1 MFRTYQKNDFAYF
14 VSLIFLVFPVL
25 GVLGGYYPVWTLVLT
40 GLFTI
45 AYLLMVY
52 LKKAYSKWIPFL
64 WFYTLAYIIFM
75 SITFQGGM
83 MWFVFFNVNL
93 LVWRFEDSISSYR
106 FFSFLVT
113 LLILTSSSFLL
124 RDDLSTHLMSMAI
137 LLFSLGMYYYQNR
150 IRQERKMEEQNR
162 TINILSAENER
173 NRIGR
178 DLHDTLGHT
187 FAMMSLKTE
196 LALKQMD
203 KEQYDAARK
212 NLEELNQISRDSMY
226 EVREIV
232 NKLKYRTV
240 AEELLELERLFDLS
254 DIVLTVDS
262 SLDLDSLSPV
272 TQSTLSMV
280 LRELANN
287 VIKHSQADSCQIRLS
302 RNLGIILEFEDDGC
316 GFKEVTGQEL
326 HSIRERLRWRLGNSV
341 SIASNNHSCAF
352 ERGRKSMKLL
362 VAEDQ
367 SMLRD
372 ALCQLLMLEDDVEEV
387 HAASDGQEAIALLEK
402 EEVDVAILDIEMPVK
417 TGLDVLEWIRAK
429 HRETKVAI
437 VTTFKRKGY
446 FKRAL
451 AAQVDAYVLKERS
464 ISDLMATIHTVLAGQ
479 KEYSPEL
486 VEGVAFDNNPL
497 SQREQEVLAM
507 VAQGSTNQEIAE
519 SLFLSNGTVR
529 NYMTAILTKLD
540 AGNRTEAVR
549 IAKEKDWL
557 G

>member
-14 VSLIFLVFPVL
+14 ASLIFLVFPIF
-25 GVLGGYYPVWTLVLT
+25 GVFGGYFPVWTLLLT

-45 AYLLMVY
+45 AYLLIVY
-52 LKKAYSKWIPFL
+52 LKKTYSKWIPFL

-75 SITFQGGM
+75 SVTFEGGM

-106 FFSFLVT
+106 FLSFLAT

-124 RDDLSTHLMSMAI
+124 TDDLSTHLMSMAI
-137 LLFSLGMYYYQNR
+137 PLFSLGMYYFQNR
-150 IRQERKMEEQNR
+150 MRQERKMEEALAEQNR

-196 LALKQMD
+196 LALKQID
-203 KEQYDAARK
+203 KEQYEAARK

-272 TQSTLSMV
+272 SQSTLSMV

-302 RNLGIILEFEDDGC
+302 RNRGIILEFEDDGC

-326 HSIRERLRWRLGNSV
+326 HSIRERLS
-341 SIASNNHSCAF
+341 
-352 ERGRKSMKLL
+352 L
-362 VAEDQ
+362 VDG
-367 SMLRD
+367 D
-372 ALCQLLMLEDDVEEV
+372 LE
-387 HAASDGQEAIALLEK
+387 I
-402 EEVDVAILDIEMPVK
+402 
-417 TGLDVLEWIRAK
+417 
-429 HRETKVAI
+429 
-437 VTTFKRKGY
+437 
-446 FKRAL
+446 
-451 AAQVDAYVLKERS
+451 
-464 ISDLMATIHTVLAGQ
+464 
-479 KEYSPEL
+479 
-486 VEGVAFDNNPL
+486 L
-497 SQREQEVLAM
+497 SQSHPTIIRV
-507 VAQGSTNQEIAE
+507 
-519 SLFLSNGTVR
+519 
-529 NYMTAILTKLD
+529 YM
-540 AGNRTEAVR
+540 
-549 IAKEKDWL
+549 KEGGKA
-557 G
+557 

>member
-25 GVLGGYYPVWTLVLT
+25 GVFGGYFPVWTIVLT

-75 SITFQGGM
+75 TLTFQGGM

-93 LVWRFEDSISSYR
+93 LVWRFEDSVSSYR
-106 FFSFLVT
+106 FLSFLAT

-124 RDDLSTHLMSMAI
+124 TDDLSTHLMSMAI

-173 NRIGR
+173 NRIGC

-326 HSIRERLRWRLGNSV
+326 HSIRERLS
-341 SIASNNHSCAF
+341 
-352 ERGRKSMKLL
+352 L
-362 VAEDQ
+362 VDGDLEILSQ
-367 SMLRD
+367 SHPTIIR
-372 ALCQLLMLEDDVEEV
+372 V
-387 HAASDGQEAIALLEK
+387 H
-402 EEVDVAILDIEMPVK
+402 
-417 TGLDVLEWIRAK
+417 
-429 HRETKVAI
+429 
-437 VTTFKRKGY
+437 
-446 FKRAL
+446 
-451 AAQVDAYVLKERS
+451 LKEGGK
-464 ISDLMATIHTVLAGQ
+464 A
-479 KEYSPEL
+479 
-486 VEGVAFDNNPL
+486 
-497 SQREQEVLAM
+497 
-507 VAQGSTNQEIAE
+507 
-519 SLFLSNGTVR
+519 
-529 NYMTAILTKLD
+529 
-540 AGNRTEAVR
+540 
-549 IAKEKDWL
+549 
-557 G
+557 

>member
-25 GVLGGYYPVWTLVLT
+25 GVFGGYFPVWTIVLT

-75 SITFQGGM
+75 TLTFQGGM
-83 MWFVFFNVNL
+83 MWFIFFNVNL
-93 LVWRFEDSISSYR
+93 LVWCFEDSISSYR
-106 FFSFLVT
+106 FLSFLAT
-113 LLILTSSSFLL
+113 LLILTLSSFLL
-124 RDDLSTHLMSMAI
+124 TDDLGTHLMSMAI
-137 LLFSLGMYYYQNR
+137 LLFSLGMYYFQNR
-150 IRQERKMEEQNR
+150 IRQERKMEEANR

-240 AEELLELERLFDLS
+240 SEELLELERLFDLS

-262 SLDLDSLSPV
+262 RLDLDSLSPV
-272 TQSTLSMV
+272 SQSTLSMV

-287 VIKHSQADSCQIRLS
+287 VIKHSQAESCQIRL
-302 RNLGIILEFEDDGC
+302 RRDYGIVLEFEDDGC

-326 HSIRERLRWRLGNSV
+326 HSIRERLS
-341 SIASNNHSCAF
+341 
-352 ERGRKSMKLL
+352 L
-362 VAEDQ
+362 VDGDLEILSQ
-367 SMLRD
+367 SHPTIIR
-372 ALCQLLMLEDDVEEV
+372 V
-387 HAASDGQEAIALLEK
+387 H
-402 EEVDVAILDIEMPVK
+402 
-417 TGLDVLEWIRAK
+417 
-429 HRETKVAI
+429 
-437 VTTFKRKGY
+437 
-446 FKRAL
+446 
-451 AAQVDAYVLKERS
+451 LKEGGK
-464 ISDLMATIHTVLAGQ
+464 A
-479 KEYSPEL
+479 
-486 VEGVAFDNNPL
+486 
-497 SQREQEVLAM
+497 
-507 VAQGSTNQEIAE
+507 
-519 SLFLSNGTVR
+519 
-529 NYMTAILTKLD
+529 
-540 AGNRTEAVR
+540 
-549 IAKEKDWL
+549 
-557 G
+557 

>member
-1 MFRTYQKNDFAYF
+1 MFRSYQKNDFAYF
-14 VSLIFLVFPVL
+14 VSLIFLVFPIF
-25 GVLGGYYPVWTLVLT
+25 GVFGGYFPVWTLVLT

-75 SITFQGGM
+75 TLTFQGGM
-83 MWFVFFNVNL
+83 MWFIFFNVNL

-106 FFSFLVT
+106 FLSFLAT
-113 LLILTSSSFLL
+113 LLILTLSSFLL
-124 RDDLSTHLMSMAI
+124 TDDLGTHLMSMAI
-137 LLFSLGMYYYQNR
+137 LLFSLGMYYFQNR
-150 IRQERKMEEQNR
+150 IRQERKMEEANR

-326 HSIRERLRWRLGNSV
+326 HSIRERLSLVDGDLEILSQSHPTIIRVHLK
-341 SIASNNHSCAF
+341 
-352 ERGRKSMKLL
+352 EGRK
-362 VAEDQ
+362 A
-367 SMLRD
+367 
-372 ALCQLLMLEDDVEEV
+372 
-387 HAASDGQEAIALLEK
+387 
-402 EEVDVAILDIEMPVK
+402 
-417 TGLDVLEWIRAK
+417 
-429 HRETKVAI
+429 
-437 VTTFKRKGY
+437 
-446 FKRAL
+446 
-451 AAQVDAYVLKERS
+451 
-464 ISDLMATIHTVLAGQ
+464 
-479 KEYSPEL
+479 
-486 VEGVAFDNNPL
+486 
-497 SQREQEVLAM
+497 
-507 VAQGSTNQEIAE
+507 
-519 SLFLSNGTVR
+519 
-529 NYMTAILTKLD
+529 
-540 AGNRTEAVR
+540 
-549 IAKEKDWL
+549 
-557 G
+557 

>member
-14 VSLIFLVFPVL
+14 VSLIFLVFPIF
-25 GVLGGYYPVWTLVLT
+25 GVFGGYFPVWTLLLT
-40 GLFTI
+40 GLFSI

-75 SITFQGGM
+75 TLTFQGGM
-83 MWFVFFNVNL
+83 MWFIFFNVNL

-106 FFSFLVT
+106 FFSFLAT

-124 RDDLSTHLMSMAI
+124 TDDLITHLMSLAI
-137 LLFSLGMYYYQNR
+137 PLFSLGMYYFQNR
-150 IRQERKMEEQNR
+150 MRQERKMEEALAEQNR

-187 FAMMSLKTE
+187 FAMISLKTE

-254 DIVLTVDS
+254 DILLTVDS

-272 TQSTLSMV
+272 SQSTLSMV

-302 RNLGIILEFEDDGC
+302 RDHGIVLEFEDDGC

-326 HSIRERLRWRLGNSV
+326 HSIRERLS
-341 SIASNNHSCAF
+341 
-352 ERGRKSMKLL
+352 L
-362 VAEDQ
+362 VDGDLEILSQ
-367 SMLRD
+367 SHPTIIR
-372 ALCQLLMLEDDVEEV
+372 V
-387 HAASDGQEAIALLEK
+387 H
-402 EEVDVAILDIEMPVK
+402 
-417 TGLDVLEWIRAK
+417 
-429 HRETKVAI
+429 
-437 VTTFKRKGY
+437 
-446 FKRAL
+446 
-451 AAQVDAYVLKERS
+451 LKEGGK
-464 ISDLMATIHTVLAGQ
+464 A
-479 KEYSPEL
+479 
-486 VEGVAFDNNPL
+486 
-497 SQREQEVLAM
+497 
-507 VAQGSTNQEIAE
+507 
-519 SLFLSNGTVR
+519 
-529 NYMTAILTKLD
+529 
-540 AGNRTEAVR
+540 
-549 IAKEKDWL
+549 
-557 G
+557 

>member
-14 VSLIFLVFPVL
+14 VSLIFLVFPIL
-25 GVLGGYYPVWTLVLT
+25 GVFGGYFPVWTLVLT
-40 GLFTI
+40 TAFTI
-45 AYLLMVY
+45 AYLLIVY

-75 SITFQGGM
+75 TLTFQGGM
-83 MWFVFFNVNL
+83 MWFIFFNVNL

-106 FFSFLVT
+106 FLSFLAT
-113 LLILTSSSFLL
+113 LLILTLSSFLL
-124 RDDLSTHLMSMAI
+124 TDDLGTHLMSMAI

-326 HSIRERLRWRLGNSV
+326 HSIRERLS
-341 SIASNNHSCAF
+341 
-352 ERGRKSMKLL
+352 L
-362 VAEDQ
+362 VDGDLEILSQ
-367 SMLRD
+367 SHPTIIR
-372 ALCQLLMLEDDVEEV
+372 V
-387 HAASDGQEAIALLEK
+387 H
-402 EEVDVAILDIEMPVK
+402 
-417 TGLDVLEWIRAK
+417 
-429 HRETKVAI
+429 
-437 VTTFKRKGY
+437 
-446 FKRAL
+446 
-451 AAQVDAYVLKERS
+451 LKEGGK
-464 ISDLMATIHTVLAGQ
+464 A
-479 KEYSPEL
+479 
-486 VEGVAFDNNPL
+486 
-497 SQREQEVLAM
+497 
-507 VAQGSTNQEIAE
+507 
-519 SLFLSNGTVR
+519 
-529 NYMTAILTKLD
+529 
-540 AGNRTEAVR
+540 
-549 IAKEKDWL
+549 
-557 G
+557 

>member
-150 IRQERKMEEQNR
+150 IRQERKMEEALAEQNR

-212 NLEELNQISRDSMY
+212 NREELNPISRGSMY

-287 VIKHSQADSCQIRLS
+287 IIKHSQADSCQIRLS
-302 RNLGIILEFEDDGC
+302 RNRGIILEFEDDGC

-326 HSIRERLRWRLGNSV
+326 HSIRERLS
-341 SIASNNHSCAF
+341 
-352 ERGRKSMKLL
+352 L
-362 VAEDQ
+362 VDGDLEILSQ
-367 SMLRD
+367 SHPTIIR
-372 ALCQLLMLEDDVEEV
+372 V
-387 HAASDGQEAIALLEK
+387 H
-402 EEVDVAILDIEMPVK
+402 
-417 TGLDVLEWIRAK
+417 
-429 HRETKVAI
+429 
-437 VTTFKRKGY
+437 
-446 FKRAL
+446 
-451 AAQVDAYVLKERS
+451 LKEGGK
-464 ISDLMATIHTVLAGQ
+464 A
-479 KEYSPEL
+479 
-486 VEGVAFDNNPL
+486 
-497 SQREQEVLAM
+497 
-507 VAQGSTNQEIAE
+507 
-519 SLFLSNGTVR
+519 
-529 NYMTAILTKLD
+529 
-540 AGNRTEAVR
+540 
-549 IAKEKDWL
+549 
-557 G
+557 

>member
-25 GVLGGYYPVWTLVLT
+25 GVFGGYFPVWTIVLT

-64 WFYTLAYIIFM
+64 
-75 SITFQGGM
+75 FQGGM

-93 LVWRFEDSISSYR
+93 LVWRFEDSVSSYR
-106 FFSFLVT
+106 FLSFLAT

-124 RDDLSTHLMSMAI
+124 TDDLSTHLMSMAI

-326 HSIRERLRWRLGNSV
+326 HSIRERLS
-341 SIASNNHSCAF
+341 
-352 ERGRKSMKLL
+352 L
-362 VAEDQ
+362 VDGDLEILSQ
-367 SMLRD
+367 SHPTIIR
-372 ALCQLLMLEDDVEEV
+372 V
-387 HAASDGQEAIALLEK
+387 H
-402 EEVDVAILDIEMPVK
+402 
-417 TGLDVLEWIRAK
+417 
-429 HRETKVAI
+429 
-437 VTTFKRKGY
+437 
-446 FKRAL
+446 
-451 AAQVDAYVLKERS
+451 LKEGGK
-464 ISDLMATIHTVLAGQ
+464 A
-479 KEYSPEL
+479 
-486 VEGVAFDNNPL
+486 
-497 SQREQEVLAM
+497 
-507 VAQGSTNQEIAE
+507 
-519 SLFLSNGTVR
+519 
-529 NYMTAILTKLD
+529 
-540 AGNRTEAVR
+540 
-549 IAKEKDWL
+549 
-557 G
+557 

>member
-14 VSLIFLVFPVL
+14 VSLIFLVFPIL
-25 GVLGGYYPVWTLVLT
+25 GVFGGYYPVWTLVLT

-45 AYLLMVY
+45 AYLLIVY

-75 SITFQGGM
+75 SVTFQGGM

-106 FFSFLVT
+106 FLSFLAT

-124 RDDLSTHLMSMAI
+124 TDDLSTHLMSLAI
-137 LLFSLGMYYYQNR
+137 TIFSLGMYYFQNR
-150 IRQERKMEEQNR
+150 MRQERKMEEALAEQNR

-254 DIVLTVDS
+254 DIVLAVDS

-272 TQSTLSMV
+272 SQSTLSMV
-280 LRELANN
+280 LRELSNN
-287 VIKHSQADSCQIRLS
+287 VIKHSQADSCQIRL
-302 RNLGIILEFEDDGC
+302 RRDHGIVLEFEDDGC

-326 HSIRERLRWRLGNSV
+326 HSIRERLS
-341 SIASNNHSCAF
+341 
-352 ERGRKSMKLL
+352 L
-362 VAEDQ
+362 VDGDLEILSQ
-367 SMLRD
+367 SHPTIIR
-372 ALCQLLMLEDDVEEV
+372 V
-387 HAASDGQEAIALLEK
+387 H
-402 EEVDVAILDIEMPVK
+402 
-417 TGLDVLEWIRAK
+417 
-429 HRETKVAI
+429 
-437 VTTFKRKGY
+437 
-446 FKRAL
+446 
-451 AAQVDAYVLKERS
+451 LKEGGK
-464 ISDLMATIHTVLAGQ
+464 A
-479 KEYSPEL
+479 
-486 VEGVAFDNNPL
+486 
-497 SQREQEVLAM
+497 
-507 VAQGSTNQEIAE
+507 
-519 SLFLSNGTVR
+519 
-529 NYMTAILTKLD
+529 
-540 AGNRTEAVR
+540 
-549 IAKEKDWL
+549 
-557 G
+557 

>member
-14 VSLIFLVFPVL
+14 VSLIFLVFPIL
-25 GVLGGYYPVWTLVLT
+25 GVFGGYFPVWTLLLT

-45 AYLLMVY
+45 SYLLMVY

-75 SITFQGGM
+75 TLTFQGGM
-83 MWFVFFNVNL
+83 MWFIFFNVNL

-106 FFSFLVT
+106 FLSFLAT

-124 RDDLSTHLMSMAI
+124 TDDLSAHLLSMVI
-137 LLFSLGMYYYQNR
+137 PLFSLGMYYFQNR
-150 IRQERKMEEQNR
+150 MRQERKMEEANR

-262 SLDLDSLSPV
+262 SLDLESLSPV
-272 TQSTLSMV
+272 SQSTLSMV

-302 RNLGIILEFEDDGC
+302 RDHGIVLEFEDDGC

-326 HSIRERLRWRLGNSV
+326 HSIRERLS
-341 SIASNNHSCAF
+341 
-352 ERGRKSMKLL
+352 L
-362 VAEDQ
+362 VDGDLEILSQ
-367 SMLRD
+367 SHPTIIR
-372 ALCQLLMLEDDVEEV
+372 V
-387 HAASDGQEAIALLEK
+387 H
-402 EEVDVAILDIEMPVK
+402 
-417 TGLDVLEWIRAK
+417 
-429 HRETKVAI
+429 
-437 VTTFKRKGY
+437 
-446 FKRAL
+446 
-451 AAQVDAYVLKERS
+451 LKEGGK
-464 ISDLMATIHTVLAGQ
+464 A
-479 KEYSPEL
+479 
-486 VEGVAFDNNPL
+486 
-497 SQREQEVLAM
+497 
-507 VAQGSTNQEIAE
+507 
-519 SLFLSNGTVR
+519 
-529 NYMTAILTKLD
+529 
-540 AGNRTEAVR
+540 
-549 IAKEKDWL
+549 
-557 G
+557 

>member
-1 MFRTYQKNDFAYF
+1 MFRSYQKNDFAYF

-25 GVLGGYYPVWTLVLT
+25 GVLGGYYPVWSLVLT

-75 SITFQGGM
+75 SVTFQGGM
-83 MWFVFFNVNL
+83 MWFIFFNVNL

-106 FFSFLVT
+106 FLSFLAT

-124 RDDLSTHLMSMAI
+124 TDDLSTQLMSLAI
-137 LLFSLGMYYYQNR
+137 LLFSLGMYYFQNR
-150 IRQERKMEEQNR
+150 IRQERKIEEQNR

-272 TQSTLSMV
+272 SQSTLSMV

-302 RNLGIILEFEDDGC
+302 RNRGIILEFEDDGC

-326 HSIRERLRWRLGNSV
+326 QSIRERLS
-341 SIASNNHSCAF
+341 
-352 ERGRKSMKLL
+352 L
-362 VAEDQ
+362 VDGDLEILSQ
-367 SMLRD
+367 SHPTIIR
-372 ALCQLLMLEDDVEEV
+372 V
-387 HAASDGQEAIALLEK
+387 H
-402 EEVDVAILDIEMPVK
+402 
-417 TGLDVLEWIRAK
+417 
-429 HRETKVAI
+429 
-437 VTTFKRKGY
+437 
-446 FKRAL
+446 
-451 AAQVDAYVLKERS
+451 LKEGGK
-464 ISDLMATIHTVLAGQ
+464 A
-479 KEYSPEL
+479 
-486 VEGVAFDNNPL
+486 
-497 SQREQEVLAM
+497 
-507 VAQGSTNQEIAE
+507 
-519 SLFLSNGTVR
+519 
-529 NYMTAILTKLD
+529 
-540 AGNRTEAVR
+540 
-549 IAKEKDWL
+549 
-557 G
+557 

>member
-25 GVLGGYYPVWTLVLT
+25 GVFGGYFPVWTIVLT

-75 SITFQGGM
+75 TLTFQGGM
-83 MWFVFFNVNL
+83 MWFIFFNVNL

-106 FFSFLVT
+106 FLSFLAT

-124 RDDLSTHLMSMAI
+124 TDDLSTHLLSMVI
-137 LLFSLGMYYYQNR
+137 PLFSLGMYYFQNR
-150 IRQERKMEEQNR
+150 MRQERKMEEANR

-187 FAMMSLKTE
+187 FVMMSLKTE

-203 KEQYDAARK
+203 KEQYEAARK

-272 TQSTLSMV
+272 SQSTLSMV

-287 VIKHSQADSCQIRLS
+287 VIKHSQAESCQIRL
-302 RNLGIILEFEDDGC
+302 RRDHGIVLEFEDDGC

-326 HSIRERLRWRLGNSV
+326 HSIRERLS
-341 SIASNNHSCAF
+341 
-352 ERGRKSMKLL
+352 L
-362 VAEDQ
+362 VDGDLEILSQ
-367 SMLRD
+367 S
-372 ALCQLLMLEDDVEEV
+372 
-387 HAASDGQEAIALLEK
+387 HPTI
-402 EEVDVAILDIEMPVK
+402 
-417 TGLDVLEWIRAK
+417 IR
-429 HRETKVAI
+429 V
-437 VTTFKRKGY
+437 Y
-446 FKRAL
+446 
-451 AAQVDAYVLKERS
+451 LKEGGK
-464 ISDLMATIHTVLAGQ
+464 A
-479 KEYSPEL
+479 
-486 VEGVAFDNNPL
+486 
-497 SQREQEVLAM
+497 
-507 VAQGSTNQEIAE
+507 
-519 SLFLSNGTVR
+519 
-529 NYMTAILTKLD
+529 
-540 AGNRTEAVR
+540 
-549 IAKEKDWL
+549 
-557 G
+557 

>member
-93 LVWRFEDSISSYR
+93 LVWRFEYSISSYR

-124 RDDLSTHLMSMAI
+124 TDDLSTHLMSLAI

-150 IRQERKMEEQNR
+150 IRQERKMEEALAEKNR

-178 DLHDTLGHT
+178 DLHDTLGHS

-272 TQSTLSMV
+272 SQSTLSMV

-287 VIKHSQADSCQIRLS
+287 VIKHSQADSCHIRL
-302 RNLGIILEFEDDGC
+302 RRDHGIVLEFEDDGC
-316 GFKEVTGQEL
+316 GFEEVTGQEL
-326 HSIRERLRWRLGNSV
+326 HSIRERLS
-341 SIASNNHSCAF
+341 
-352 ERGRKSMKLL
+352 L
-362 VAEDQ
+362 VDGDLEILSQ
-367 SMLRD
+367 SHPTIIR
-372 ALCQLLMLEDDVEEV
+372 V
-387 HAASDGQEAIALLEK
+387 H
-402 EEVDVAILDIEMPVK
+402 
-417 TGLDVLEWIRAK
+417 
-429 HRETKVAI
+429 
-437 VTTFKRKGY
+437 
-446 FKRAL
+446 
-451 AAQVDAYVLKERS
+451 LKEGGK
-464 ISDLMATIHTVLAGQ
+464 A
-479 KEYSPEL
+479 
-486 VEGVAFDNNPL
+486 
-497 SQREQEVLAM
+497 
-507 VAQGSTNQEIAE
+507 
-519 SLFLSNGTVR
+519 
-529 NYMTAILTKLD
+529 
-540 AGNRTEAVR
+540 
-549 IAKEKDWL
+549 
-557 G
+557 

>member
-1 MFRTYQKNDFAYF
+1 MFRSYQKNDFAYF

-25 GVLGGYYPVWTLVLT
+25 GVFGGYFPVWTIVLT

-75 SITFQGGM
+75 TLTFQGGM

-106 FFSFLVT
+106 FLSFLAT

-124 RDDLSTHLMSMAI
+124 TDDLSTHLMSMAI
-137 LLFSLGMYYYQNR
+137 LLFSLGMYYFQNR
-150 IRQERKMEEQNR
+150 IRQERKIEEQNR

-272 TQSTLSMV
+272 SQSTLSMV

-302 RNLGIILEFEDDGC
+302 RNRGIILEFEDDGC

-326 HSIRERLRWRLGNSV
+326 QSIRERLS
-341 SIASNNHSCAF
+341 
-352 ERGRKSMKLL
+352 L
-362 VAEDQ
+362 VDGDLEILSQ
-367 SMLRD
+367 SHPTIIR
-372 ALCQLLMLEDDVEEV
+372 V
-387 HAASDGQEAIALLEK
+387 H
-402 EEVDVAILDIEMPVK
+402 
-417 TGLDVLEWIRAK
+417 
-429 HRETKVAI
+429 
-437 VTTFKRKGY
+437 
-446 FKRAL
+446 
-451 AAQVDAYVLKERS
+451 LKEGGK
-464 ISDLMATIHTVLAGQ
+464 A
-479 KEYSPEL
+479 
-486 VEGVAFDNNPL
+486 
-497 SQREQEVLAM
+497 
-507 VAQGSTNQEIAE
+507 
-519 SLFLSNGTVR
+519 
-529 NYMTAILTKLD
+529 
-540 AGNRTEAVR
+540 
-549 IAKEKDWL
+549 
-557 G
+557 

>member
-25 GVLGGYYPVWTLVLT
+25 GVFGGYFPVWTIVLS

-75 SITFQGGM
+75 TLTFQGGM
-83 MWFVFFNVNL
+83 MWFIFFNVNL

-106 FFSFLVT
+106 FLSFLAT

-124 RDDLSTHLMSMAI
+124 TDDLSTHLLSMVI
-137 LLFSLGMYYYQNR
+137 PLFSLGMYYFQNR
-150 IRQERKMEEQNR
+150 MRQERKMEEANR

-203 KEQYDAARK
+203 KEQYEAARK

-272 TQSTLSMV
+272 SQSTLSMV

-302 RNLGIILEFEDDGC
+302 RNRGIILEFEDDGC

-326 HSIRERLRWRLGNSV
+326 HSIRERLS
-341 SIASNNHSCAF
+341 
-352 ERGRKSMKLL
+352 L
-362 VAEDQ
+362 VDGDLEILSQ
-367 SMLRD
+367 SHPTIIR
-372 ALCQLLMLEDDVEEV
+372 V
-387 HAASDGQEAIALLEK
+387 H
-402 EEVDVAILDIEMPVK
+402 
-417 TGLDVLEWIRAK
+417 
-429 HRETKVAI
+429 
-437 VTTFKRKGY
+437 
-446 FKRAL
+446 
-451 AAQVDAYVLKERS
+451 LKEGGK
-464 ISDLMATIHTVLAGQ
+464 A
-479 KEYSPEL
+479 
-486 VEGVAFDNNPL
+486 
-497 SQREQEVLAM
+497 
-507 VAQGSTNQEIAE
+507 
-519 SLFLSNGTVR
+519 
-529 NYMTAILTKLD
+529 
-540 AGNRTEAVR
+540 
-549 IAKEKDWL
+549 
-557 G
+557 

>member
-150 IRQERKMEEQNR
+150 IRQERKMEEALAEKNR

-212 NLEELNQISRDSMY
+212 NLEELN
-226 EVREIV
+226 V
-232 NKLKYRTV
+232 
-240 AEELLELERLFDLS
+240 
-254 DIVLTVDS
+254 
-262 SLDLDSLSPV
+262 
-272 TQSTLSMV
+272 
-280 LRELANN
+280 
-287 VIKHSQADSCQIRLS
+287 
-302 RNLGIILEFEDDGC
+302 
-316 GFKEVTGQEL
+316 
-326 HSIRERLRWRLGNSV
+326 SIRT
-341 SIASNNHSCAF
+341 
-352 ERGRKSMKLL
+352 
-362 VAEDQ
+362 
-367 SMLRD
+367 
-372 ALCQLLMLEDDVEEV
+372 
-387 HAASDGQEAIALLEK
+387 
-402 EEVDVAILDIEMPVK
+402 IL
-417 TGLDVLEWIRAK
+417 
-429 HRETKVAI
+429 
-437 VTTFKRKGY
+437 
-446 FKRAL
+446 
-451 AAQVDAYVLKERS
+451 
-464 ISDLMATIHTVLAGQ
+464 
-479 KEYSPEL
+479 
-486 VEGVAFDNNPL
+486 
-497 SQREQEVLAM
+497 
-507 VAQGSTNQEIAE
+507 
-519 SLFLSNGTVR
+519 
-529 NYMTAILTKLD
+529 
-540 AGNRTEAVR
+540 
-549 IAKEKDWL
+549 
-557 G
+557 

>member
-1 MFRTYQKNDFAYF
+1 
-14 VSLIFLVFPVL
+14 
-25 GVLGGYYPVWTLVLT
+25 
-40 GLFTI
+40 
-45 AYLLMVY
+45 
-52 LKKAYSKWIPFL
+52 
-64 WFYTLAYIIFM
+64 
-75 SITFQGGM
+75 

-106 FFSFLVT
+106 FLSFLAT

-124 RDDLSTHLMSMAI
+124 TDDLSTQLMSLAI
-137 LLFSLGMYYYQNR
+137 LLFSLGMYYFQNR
-150 IRQERKMEEQNR
+150 IRQERKIEEQNR

-272 TQSTLSMV
+272 SQSTLSMV

-302 RNLGIILEFEDDGC
+302 RNRGIILEFEDDGC

-326 HSIRERLRWRLGNSV
+326 QSIRERLS
-341 SIASNNHSCAF
+341 
-352 ERGRKSMKLL
+352 L
-362 VAEDQ
+362 VDGDLEILSQ
-367 SMLRD
+367 SHPTIIR
-372 ALCQLLMLEDDVEEV
+372 V
-387 HAASDGQEAIALLEK
+387 H
-402 EEVDVAILDIEMPVK
+402 
-417 TGLDVLEWIRAK
+417 
-429 HRETKVAI
+429 
-437 VTTFKRKGY
+437 
-446 FKRAL
+446 
-451 AAQVDAYVLKERS
+451 LKEGGK
-464 ISDLMATIHTVLAGQ
+464 A
-479 KEYSPEL
+479 
-486 VEGVAFDNNPL
+486 
-497 SQREQEVLAM
+497 
-507 VAQGSTNQEIAE
+507 
-519 SLFLSNGTVR
+519 
-529 NYMTAILTKLD
+529 
-540 AGNRTEAVR
+540 
-549 IAKEKDWL
+549 
-557 G
+557 

>member
-1 MFRTYQKNDFAYF
+1 MFRSYQKNDFAYF

-326 HSIRERLRWRLGNSV
+326 HSIRERLS
-341 SIASNNHSCAF
+341 
-352 ERGRKSMKLL
+352 L
-362 VAEDQ
+362 VDGDLEILSQ
-367 SMLRD
+367 SHPTIIR
-372 ALCQLLMLEDDVEEV
+372 V
-387 HAASDGQEAIALLEK
+387 H
-402 EEVDVAILDIEMPVK
+402 
-417 TGLDVLEWIRAK
+417 
-429 HRETKVAI
+429 
-437 VTTFKRKGY
+437 
-446 FKRAL
+446 
-451 AAQVDAYVLKERS
+451 LKEGGK
-464 ISDLMATIHTVLAGQ
+464 A
-479 KEYSPEL
+479 
-486 VEGVAFDNNPL
+486 
-497 SQREQEVLAM
+497 
-507 VAQGSTNQEIAE
+507 
-519 SLFLSNGTVR
+519 
-529 NYMTAILTKLD
+529 
-540 AGNRTEAVR
+540 
-549 IAKEKDWL
+549 
-557 G
+557 

>member
-25 GVLGGYYPVWTLVLT
+25 GVFGGYFPVWTIVLT

-75 SITFQGGM
+75 TLTFQGGM
-83 MWFVFFNVNL
+83 MWFIFFNVNL

-106 FFSFLVT
+106 FLSFLAT
-113 LLILTSSSFLL
+113 LLILTLSSFLL
-124 RDDLSTHLMSMAI
+124 TDDLGTHLMSMAI
-137 LLFSLGMYYYQNR
+137 LLFSLGMYYFQNR
-150 IRQERKMEEQNR
+150 IRQERKMEEANR

-203 KEQYDAARK
+203 KEQYEAARK

-272 TQSTLSMV
+272 SQSTLSMV

-287 VIKHSQADSCQIRLS
+287 DIKHSQADSCQIRL
-302 RNLGIILEFEDDGC
+302 RRDHGIVLELEDEGC
-316 GFKEVTGQEL
+316 GFEEVTGQEL
-326 HSIRERLRWRLGNSV
+326 HSIRERLS
-341 SIASNNHSCAF
+341 
-352 ERGRKSMKLL
+352 L
-362 VAEDQ
+362 VDGDLEILSQ
-367 SMLRD
+367 SHPTIIR
-372 ALCQLLMLEDDVEEV
+372 V
-387 HAASDGQEAIALLEK
+387 H
-402 EEVDVAILDIEMPVK
+402 
-417 TGLDVLEWIRAK
+417 
-429 HRETKVAI
+429 
-437 VTTFKRKGY
+437 
-446 FKRAL
+446 
-451 AAQVDAYVLKERS
+451 LKEGGK
-464 ISDLMATIHTVLAGQ
+464 A
-479 KEYSPEL
+479 
-486 VEGVAFDNNPL
+486 
-497 SQREQEVLAM
+497 
-507 VAQGSTNQEIAE
+507 
-519 SLFLSNGTVR
+519 
-529 NYMTAILTKLD
+529 
-540 AGNRTEAVR
+540 
-549 IAKEKDWL
+549 
-557 G
+557 

>member
-75 SITFQGGM
+75 SVTFQGGM

-93 LVWRFEDSISSYR
+93 LVWRFEDNISSYR
-106 FFSFLVT
+106 FLSFLAT

-124 RDDLSTHLMSMAI
+124 TDDLSTHLMSLAI
-137 LLFSLGMYYYQNR
+137 PLFSLGMYYFQNR
-150 IRQERKMEEQNR
+150 MRQERKMEEALAEQNR

-254 DIVLTVDS
+254 DIVLTVNS

-272 TQSTLSMV
+272 SQSTLSMV

-287 VIKHSQADSCQIRLS
+287 VIKHSQAESCQIRLN
-302 RNLGIILEFEDDGC
+302 RNHGIVLEFEDDGC

-326 HSIRERLRWRLGNSV
+326 HSIRERLS
-341 SIASNNHSCAF
+341 
-352 ERGRKSMKLL
+352 L
-362 VAEDQ
+362 VDGDLEILSQ
-367 SMLRD
+367 SHPTIIR
-372 ALCQLLMLEDDVEEV
+372 V
-387 HAASDGQEAIALLEK
+387 H
-402 EEVDVAILDIEMPVK
+402 
-417 TGLDVLEWIRAK
+417 
-429 HRETKVAI
+429 
-437 VTTFKRKGY
+437 
-446 FKRAL
+446 
-451 AAQVDAYVLKERS
+451 LKEGGK
-464 ISDLMATIHTVLAGQ
+464 A
-479 KEYSPEL
+479 
-486 VEGVAFDNNPL
+486 
-497 SQREQEVLAM
+497 
-507 VAQGSTNQEIAE
+507 
-519 SLFLSNGTVR
+519 
-529 NYMTAILTKLD
+529 
-540 AGNRTEAVR
+540 
-549 IAKEKDWL
+549 
-557 G
+557 

>member
-1 MFRTYQKNDFAYF
+1 MI
-14 VSLIFLVFPVL
+14 SLILLVLFSLSSHVL

-75 SITFQGGM
+75 TLTFQGGM

-124 RDDLSTHLMSMAI
+124 TDDLSTHLMSLAI
-137 LLFSLGMYYYQNR
+137 PLFSLGMYYFQNR
-150 IRQERKMEEQNR
+150 MRQERKMEEALAEQNR

-187 FAMMSLKTE
+187 FAMMSLKPK

-272 TQSTLSMV
+272 SQSTLSMV

-287 VIKHSQADSCQIRLS
+287 VIKHSQAESCQIRLS
-302 RNLGIILEFEDDGC
+302 RDHGIVLEFEDDGC

-326 HSIRERLRWRLGNSV
+326 HSIRERLS
-341 SIASNNHSCAF
+341 
-352 ERGRKSMKLL
+352 L
-362 VAEDQ
+362 VDGDLEILSQ
-367 SMLRD
+367 SHPTIIR
-372 ALCQLLMLEDDVEEV
+372 V
-387 HAASDGQEAIALLEK
+387 H
-402 EEVDVAILDIEMPVK
+402 
-417 TGLDVLEWIRAK
+417 
-429 HRETKVAI
+429 
-437 VTTFKRKGY
+437 
-446 FKRAL
+446 
-451 AAQVDAYVLKERS
+451 LKEGGK
-464 ISDLMATIHTVLAGQ
+464 A
-479 KEYSPEL
+479 
-486 VEGVAFDNNPL
+486 
-497 SQREQEVLAM
+497 
-507 VAQGSTNQEIAE
+507 
-519 SLFLSNGTVR
+519 
-529 NYMTAILTKLD
+529 
-540 AGNRTEAVR
+540 
-549 IAKEKDWL
+549 
-557 G
+557 

>member
-14 VSLIFLVFPVL
+14 VSLIFLVFPIL
-25 GVLGGYYPVWTLVLT
+25 GVFGGYFPVWTLLLT

-45 AYLLMVY
+45 AYLLIVY

-75 SITFQGGM
+75 TLTFQGGM
-83 MWFVFFNVNL
+83 MWFIFFNVNL

-106 FFSFLVT
+106 FLSFLAT

-124 RDDLSTHLMSMAI
+124 TDDLGTHLMSMAI
-137 LLFSLGMYYYQNR
+137 LLFSLGMYYFQNR
-150 IRQERKMEEQNR
+150 IRQERKMEEANR

-232 NKLKYRTV
+232 NQLKYRTV

-302 RNLGIILEFEDDGC
+302 RNRGIILEFEDDGS
-316 GFKEVTGQEL
+316 GFEEVTGQEL
-326 HSIRERLRWRLGNSV
+326 HSIRERLS
-341 SIASNNHSCAF
+341 
-352 ERGRKSMKLL
+352 L
-362 VAEDQ
+362 VDGELEILSQ
-367 SMLRD
+367 SHPTTIR
-372 ALCQLLMLEDDVEEV
+372 V
-387 HAASDGQEAIALLEK
+387 H
-402 EEVDVAILDIEMPVK
+402 
-417 TGLDVLEWIRAK
+417 
-429 HRETKVAI
+429 
-437 VTTFKRKGY
+437 
-446 FKRAL
+446 
-451 AAQVDAYVLKERS
+451 LKEGGK
-464 ISDLMATIHTVLAGQ
+464 A
-479 KEYSPEL
+479 
-486 VEGVAFDNNPL
+486 
-497 SQREQEVLAM
+497 
-507 VAQGSTNQEIAE
+507 
-519 SLFLSNGTVR
+519 
-529 NYMTAILTKLD
+529 
-540 AGNRTEAVR
+540 
-549 IAKEKDWL
+549 
-557 G
+557 

>member
-14 VSLIFLVFPVL
+14 VSLIFLVFPIF
-25 GVLGGYYPVWTLVLT
+25 GVFGGYFPVWTLLLT
-40 GLFTI
+40 GLFSI

-52 LKKAYSKWIPFL
+52 LKQAYSKWIPFL

-75 SITFQGGM
+75 SMTFEGGM

-124 RDDLSTHLMSMAI
+124 TDDLSTHLMSMAI
-137 LLFSLGMYYYQNR
+137 TLFSLGMYYFQNR
-150 IRQERKMEEQNR
+150 IRQERKMEEALAEQNR

-326 HSIRERLRWRLGNSV
+326 HSIRERLS
-341 SIASNNHSCAF
+341 
-352 ERGRKSMKLL
+352 L
-362 VAEDQ
+362 VDGDLEILSQ
-367 SMLRD
+367 SHPTIIR
-372 ALCQLLMLEDDVEEV
+372 V
-387 HAASDGQEAIALLEK
+387 H
-402 EEVDVAILDIEMPVK
+402 
-417 TGLDVLEWIRAK
+417 
-429 HRETKVAI
+429 
-437 VTTFKRKGY
+437 
-446 FKRAL
+446 
-451 AAQVDAYVLKERS
+451 LKEGGK
-464 ISDLMATIHTVLAGQ
+464 A
-479 KEYSPEL
+479 
-486 VEGVAFDNNPL
+486 
-497 SQREQEVLAM
+497 
-507 VAQGSTNQEIAE
+507 
-519 SLFLSNGTVR
+519 
-529 NYMTAILTKLD
+529 
-540 AGNRTEAVR
+540 
-549 IAKEKDWL
+549 
-557 G
+557 

>member
-14 VSLIFLVFPVL
+14 VSLIFLVFPIL
-25 GVLGGYYPVWTLVLT
+25 GVFGGYYPVWTLVLT

-45 AYLLMVY
+45 AYLLIVY

-75 SITFQGGM
+75 TLTFQGGM
-83 MWFVFFNVNL
+83 MWFIFFNVNL

-106 FFSFLVT
+106 FLSFLAT

-124 RDDLSTHLMSMAI
+124 TDDLSTHLLSMVI
-137 LLFSLGMYYYQNR
+137 PLFSLGMYYFQNR
-150 IRQERKMEEQNR
+150 MRQERKMEEANR

-173 NRIGR
+173 NRFGR

-203 KEQYDAARK
+203 KEQYEAARK

-272 TQSTLSMV
+272 SQSTLSMV

-287 VIKHSQADSCQIRLS
+287 VIKHSQADSCQIRL
-302 RNLGIILEFEDDGC
+302 RRDHGIVLEIEDDGC
-316 GFKEVTGQEL
+316 GFEEVTGQEL
-326 HSIRERLRWRLGNSV
+326 HSIRERLS
-341 SIASNNHSCAF
+341 
-352 ERGRKSMKLL
+352 L
-362 VAEDQ
+362 VDGDLEILSQ
-367 SMLRD
+367 SHPTMIR
-372 ALCQLLMLEDDVEEV
+372 V
-387 HAASDGQEAIALLEK
+387 H
-402 EEVDVAILDIEMPVK
+402 
-417 TGLDVLEWIRAK
+417 
-429 HRETKVAI
+429 
-437 VTTFKRKGY
+437 
-446 FKRAL
+446 
-451 AAQVDAYVLKERS
+451 LKEGGK
-464 ISDLMATIHTVLAGQ
+464 A
-479 KEYSPEL
+479 
-486 VEGVAFDNNPL
+486 
-497 SQREQEVLAM
+497 
-507 VAQGSTNQEIAE
+507 
-519 SLFLSNGTVR
+519 
-529 NYMTAILTKLD
+529 
-540 AGNRTEAVR
+540 
-549 IAKEKDWL
+549 
-557 G
+557 

>member
-14 VSLIFLVFPVL
+14 VSLIFLVFPIL
-25 GVLGGYYPVWTLVLT
+25 GVFGGYFPVWTLALT
-40 GLFTI
+40 TAFTI

-75 SITFQGGM
+75 TLTFQGGM

-93 LVWRFEDSISSYR
+93 LVWRFEDSVSSYR
-106 FFSFLVT
+106 FLSFLAT

-124 RDDLSTHLMSMAI
+124 TDDLSTHLMSMAI

-326 HSIRERLRWRLGNSV
+326 HSIRERLSLVDGDLEILSQSHPTIIRVHLK
-341 SIASNNHSCAF
+341 
-352 ERGRKSMKLL
+352 EGRK
-362 VAEDQ
+362 A
-367 SMLRD
+367 
-372 ALCQLLMLEDDVEEV
+372 
-387 HAASDGQEAIALLEK
+387 
-402 EEVDVAILDIEMPVK
+402 
-417 TGLDVLEWIRAK
+417 
-429 HRETKVAI
+429 
-437 VTTFKRKGY
+437 
-446 FKRAL
+446 
-451 AAQVDAYVLKERS
+451 
-464 ISDLMATIHTVLAGQ
+464 
-479 KEYSPEL
+479 
-486 VEGVAFDNNPL
+486 
-497 SQREQEVLAM
+497 
-507 VAQGSTNQEIAE
+507 
-519 SLFLSNGTVR
+519 
-529 NYMTAILTKLD
+529 
-540 AGNRTEAVR
+540 
-549 IAKEKDWL
+549 
-557 G
+557 

>member
-25 GVLGGYYPVWTLVLT
+25 GVFGGYFPVWTIVLT

-75 SITFQGGM
+75 TLTFQGGM

-124 RDDLSTHLMSMAI
+124 TDDLSTHLMSMAI

-326 HSIRERLRWRLGNSV
+326 HSIRERLS
-341 SIASNNHSCAF
+341 
-352 ERGRKSMKLL
+352 L
-362 VAEDQ
+362 VDG
-367 SMLRD
+367 D
-372 ALCQLLMLEDDVEEV
+372 LEILSLSHPTIIRV
-387 HAASDGQEAIALLEK
+387 H
-402 EEVDVAILDIEMPVK
+402 
-417 TGLDVLEWIRAK
+417 
-429 HRETKVAI
+429 
-437 VTTFKRKGY
+437 
-446 FKRAL
+446 
-451 AAQVDAYVLKERS
+451 LKEGGK
-464 ISDLMATIHTVLAGQ
+464 A
-479 KEYSPEL
+479 
-486 VEGVAFDNNPL
+486 
-497 SQREQEVLAM
+497 
-507 VAQGSTNQEIAE
+507 
-519 SLFLSNGTVR
+519 
-529 NYMTAILTKLD
+529 
-540 AGNRTEAVR
+540 
-549 IAKEKDWL
+549 
-557 G
+557 

>member
-14 VSLIFLVFPVL
+14 VSLIFLVFPIL
-25 GVLGGYYPVWTLVLT
+25 GVFGGYFPVWTLVLT

-45 AYLLMVY
+45 AYLLIVY

-75 SITFQGGM
+75 TLTFQGGM
-83 MWFVFFNVNL
+83 MWFIFFNVNL

-106 FFSFLVT
+106 FLSFLAT
-113 LLILTSSSFLL
+113 LLILTLSSFLL
-124 RDDLSTHLMSMAI
+124 TDDLGTHLLSMAI
-137 LLFSLGMYYYQNR
+137 LLFSLGMYYFQNR
-150 IRQERKMEEQNR
+150 IRQERKMEEANR

-254 DIVLTVDS
+254 DIVLAVDS

-272 TQSTLSMV
+272 SQSTLSMV

-302 RNLGIILEFEDDGC
+302 RNRGIILEFEDDGC

-326 HSIRERLRWRLGNSV
+326 HSIRERLS
-341 SIASNNHSCAF
+341 
-352 ERGRKSMKLL
+352 L
-362 VAEDQ
+362 VDGDLEILSQ
-367 SMLRD
+367 SHPTIIR
-372 ALCQLLMLEDDVEEV
+372 V
-387 HAASDGQEAIALLEK
+387 H
-402 EEVDVAILDIEMPVK
+402 
-417 TGLDVLEWIRAK
+417 
-429 HRETKVAI
+429 
-437 VTTFKRKGY
+437 
-446 FKRAL
+446 
-451 AAQVDAYVLKERS
+451 LKEGGK
-464 ISDLMATIHTVLAGQ
+464 A
-479 KEYSPEL
+479 
-486 VEGVAFDNNPL
+486 
-497 SQREQEVLAM
+497 
-507 VAQGSTNQEIAE
+507 
-519 SLFLSNGTVR
+519 
-529 NYMTAILTKLD
+529 
-540 AGNRTEAVR
+540 
-549 IAKEKDWL
+549 
-557 G
+557 

>member
-14 VSLIFLVFPVL
+14 VSLIFLVFPIF
-25 GVLGGYYPVWTLVLT
+25 GVFGEYFPVWTLLLT
-40 GLFTI
+40 GLFSI

-75 SITFQGGM
+75 SVTFEGGM

-93 LVWRFEDSISSYR
+93 LVWRFEDSISSYQ
-106 FFSFLVT
+106 FLSFLAT
-113 LLILTSSSFLL
+113 LFILTSSSFLL
-124 RDDLSTHLMSMAI
+124 TDDLSTHLMSLAI
-137 LLFSLGMYYYQNR
+137 TLFSLGMYYFQNR
-150 IRQERKMEEQNR
+150 MRQERKMEEQNR

-254 DIVLTVDS
+254 DIILTVDS

-272 TQSTLSMV
+272 SQSTLSMV

-287 VIKHSQADSCQIRLS
+287 VIKHSQADSCQIRL
-302 RNLGIILEFEDDGC
+302 RRDHGIVLEFEDDGC

-326 HSIRERLRWRLGNSV
+326 HSIRERLS
-341 SIASNNHSCAF
+341 
-352 ERGRKSMKLL
+352 L
-362 VAEDQ
+362 VDGDLEILSQ
-367 SMLRD
+367 SHPTIIR
-372 ALCQLLMLEDDVEEV
+372 V
-387 HAASDGQEAIALLEK
+387 H
-402 EEVDVAILDIEMPVK
+402 
-417 TGLDVLEWIRAK
+417 
-429 HRETKVAI
+429 
-437 VTTFKRKGY
+437 
-446 FKRAL
+446 
-451 AAQVDAYVLKERS
+451 LKEGGK
-464 ISDLMATIHTVLAGQ
+464 A
-479 KEYSPEL
+479 
-486 VEGVAFDNNPL
+486 
-497 SQREQEVLAM
+497 
-507 VAQGSTNQEIAE
+507 
-519 SLFLSNGTVR
+519 
-529 NYMTAILTKLD
+529 
-540 AGNRTEAVR
+540 
-549 IAKEKDWL
+549 
-557 G
+557 

>member
-1 MFRTYQKNDFAYF
+1 
-14 VSLIFLVFPVL
+14 
-25 GVLGGYYPVWTLVLT
+25 
-40 GLFTI
+40 
-45 AYLLMVY
+45 
-52 LKKAYSKWIPFL
+52 
-64 WFYTLAYIIFM
+64 
-75 SITFQGGM
+75 M

-106 FFSFLVT
+106 FLSFLAT

-124 RDDLSTHLMSMAI
+124 TDDLGTHLMSMAI
-137 LLFSLGMYYYQNR
+137 LLFSLGMYYFQNR
-150 IRQERKMEEQNR
+150 IRQERKMEEANR

-212 NLEELNQISRDSMY
+212 NLKELNQISRDSMY

-232 NKLKYRTV
+232 NQLKYRTV

-302 RNLGIILEFEDDGC
+302 RHHGIVLEFEDDGC

-326 HSIRERLRWRLGNSV
+326 HSIRERLS
-341 SIASNNHSCAF
+341 
-352 ERGRKSMKLL
+352 L
-362 VAEDQ
+362 VDGELEILSQ
-367 SMLRD
+367 SHPTTIR
-372 ALCQLLMLEDDVEEV
+372 V
-387 HAASDGQEAIALLEK
+387 H
-402 EEVDVAILDIEMPVK
+402 
-417 TGLDVLEWIRAK
+417 
-429 HRETKVAI
+429 
-437 VTTFKRKGY
+437 
-446 FKRAL
+446 
-451 AAQVDAYVLKERS
+451 LKEGGK
-464 ISDLMATIHTVLAGQ
+464 A
-479 KEYSPEL
+479 
-486 VEGVAFDNNPL
+486 
-497 SQREQEVLAM
+497 
-507 VAQGSTNQEIAE
+507 
-519 SLFLSNGTVR
+519 
-529 NYMTAILTKLD
+529 
-540 AGNRTEAVR
+540 
-549 IAKEKDWL
+549 
-557 G
+557 

>member
-75 SITFQGGM
+75 SIIFQGGM

-106 FFSFLVT
+106 FLSFLAT
-113 LLILTSSSFLL
+113 LLILTLSSFLL
-124 RDDLSTHLMSMAI
+124 TDDLGTHLMSMAI
-137 LLFSLGMYYYQNR
+137 LLFSLGMYYFQNR
-150 IRQERKMEEQNR
+150 IRQERKMEEANR

-262 SLDLDSLSPV
+262 SLDLESLSPV
-272 TQSTLSMV
+272 SQSTLSMV

-302 RNLGIILEFEDDGC
+302 RDHGIVLEFEDDGC

-326 HSIRERLRWRLGNSV
+326 HSIRERLS
-341 SIASNNHSCAF
+341 
-352 ERGRKSMKLL
+352 L
-362 VAEDQ
+362 VDGDLEILSQ
-367 SMLRD
+367 SHPTIIR
-372 ALCQLLMLEDDVEEV
+372 V
-387 HAASDGQEAIALLEK
+387 H
-402 EEVDVAILDIEMPVK
+402 
-417 TGLDVLEWIRAK
+417 
-429 HRETKVAI
+429 
-437 VTTFKRKGY
+437 
-446 FKRAL
+446 
-451 AAQVDAYVLKERS
+451 LKEGGK
-464 ISDLMATIHTVLAGQ
+464 A
-479 KEYSPEL
+479 
-486 VEGVAFDNNPL
+486 
-497 SQREQEVLAM
+497 
-507 VAQGSTNQEIAE
+507 
-519 SLFLSNGTVR
+519 
-529 NYMTAILTKLD
+529 
-540 AGNRTEAVR
+540 
-549 IAKEKDWL
+549 
-557 G
+557 

>member
-14 VSLIFLVFPVL
+14 VSLIFLVFPIF
-25 GVLGGYYPVWTLVLT
+25 GVFGGYFPVWTLLLT
-40 GLFTI
+40 GLFSI

-52 LKKAYSKWIPFL
+52 LKQAYSKWIPFL

-75 SITFQGGM
+75 SMTFEGGM

-124 RDDLSTHLMSMAI
+124 TDDLSTHLMSMAI
-137 LLFSLGMYYYQNR
+137 TLFSLGMYYFQNR
-150 IRQERKMEEQNR
+150 IRQERKMEEALAEQNR

-272 TQSTLSMV
+272 SQSTLSMV

-302 RNLGIILEFEDDGC
+302 RNRGIILEFEDDGC

-326 HSIRERLRWRLGNSV
+326 HSIRERLS
-341 SIASNNHSCAF
+341 
-352 ERGRKSMKLL
+352 L
-362 VAEDQ
+362 VDGDLEILSQ
-367 SMLRD
+367 SHPTIIR
-372 ALCQLLMLEDDVEEV
+372 V
-387 HAASDGQEAIALLEK
+387 H
-402 EEVDVAILDIEMPVK
+402 
-417 TGLDVLEWIRAK
+417 
-429 HRETKVAI
+429 
-437 VTTFKRKGY
+437 
-446 FKRAL
+446 
-451 AAQVDAYVLKERS
+451 LKEGGK
-464 ISDLMATIHTVLAGQ
+464 A
-479 KEYSPEL
+479 
-486 VEGVAFDNNPL
+486 
-497 SQREQEVLAM
+497 
-507 VAQGSTNQEIAE
+507 
-519 SLFLSNGTVR
+519 
-529 NYMTAILTKLD
+529 
-540 AGNRTEAVR
+540 
-549 IAKEKDWL
+549 
-557 G
+557 

>member
-25 GVLGGYYPVWTLVLT
+25 GVFGGYFPVWTIVLT

-75 SITFQGGM
+75 TLTFQGGM
-83 MWFVFFNVNL
+83 MWFIFFNVNL

-106 FFSFLVT
+106 FLSFLAT
-113 LLILTSSSFLL
+113 LLILTLSSFLL
-124 RDDLSTHLMSMAI
+124 TDDLGTHLMSMAI
-137 LLFSLGMYYYQNR
+137 LLFSLGMYYFQNR
-150 IRQERKMEEQNR
+150 IRQERKMEEANR

-212 NLEELNQISRDSMY
+212 NLEELNQIRRDSMY

-272 TQSTLSMV
+272 SQSTLSMV

-302 RNLGIILEFEDDGC
+302 RNRGIILEFEDDGC

-326 HSIRERLRWRLGNSV
+326 HSIRERLS
-341 SIASNNHSCAF
+341 
-352 ERGRKSMKLL
+352 L
-362 VAEDQ
+362 VDGDLEILSQ
-367 SMLRD
+367 SHPTIIR
-372 ALCQLLMLEDDVEEV
+372 V
-387 HAASDGQEAIALLEK
+387 H
-402 EEVDVAILDIEMPVK
+402 
-417 TGLDVLEWIRAK
+417 
-429 HRETKVAI
+429 
-437 VTTFKRKGY
+437 
-446 FKRAL
+446 
-451 AAQVDAYVLKERS
+451 LKEGGK
-464 ISDLMATIHTVLAGQ
+464 A
-479 KEYSPEL
+479 
-486 VEGVAFDNNPL
+486 
-497 SQREQEVLAM
+497 
-507 VAQGSTNQEIAE
+507 
-519 SLFLSNGTVR
+519 
-529 NYMTAILTKLD
+529 
-540 AGNRTEAVR
+540 
-549 IAKEKDWL
+549 
-557 G
+557 

>member
-75 SITFQGGM
+75 TLTFQGGM
-83 MWFVFFNVNL
+83 MWFIFFNVNL

-106 FFSFLVT
+106 FLSFLAT
-113 LLILTSSSFLL
+113 LLILTLSSFLL
-124 RDDLSTHLMSMAI
+124 TDDLGTHLMSMAI
-137 LLFSLGMYYYQNR
+137 LLFSLGMYYFQNR
-150 IRQERKMEEQNR
+150 IRQERKMEEANR

-272 TQSTLSMV
+272 SQSTLSMV

-302 RNLGIILEFEDDGC
+302 RNRGIILEFEDDGC

-326 HSIRERLRWRLGNSV
+326 HSIRERLS
-341 SIASNNHSCAF
+341 
-352 ERGRKSMKLL
+352 L
-362 VAEDQ
+362 VDGDLEILSQ
-367 SMLRD
+367 SHPTIIR
-372 ALCQLLMLEDDVEEV
+372 V
-387 HAASDGQEAIALLEK
+387 H
-402 EEVDVAILDIEMPVK
+402 
-417 TGLDVLEWIRAK
+417 
-429 HRETKVAI
+429 
-437 VTTFKRKGY
+437 
-446 FKRAL
+446 
-451 AAQVDAYVLKERS
+451 LKEGGK
-464 ISDLMATIHTVLAGQ
+464 A
-479 KEYSPEL
+479 
-486 VEGVAFDNNPL
+486 
-497 SQREQEVLAM
+497 
-507 VAQGSTNQEIAE
+507 
-519 SLFLSNGTVR
+519 
-529 NYMTAILTKLD
+529 
-540 AGNRTEAVR
+540 
-549 IAKEKDWL
+549 
-557 G
+557 